1 MKAKLL
7 SAVLFAAASCL
18 ASHEGWNGKRVAFLG
33 DSITDARH
41 IGCTSNYWNFL
52 ERDLGIVPLVY
63 GRSGHKW
70 KDVKGQVE
78 QLVSEHPDGID
89 AIFVFAGTND
99 YKADIPL
106 GDWFCIEDAKV
117 DRGKG
122 EVAVKHRVFN
132 LDGDTFRG
140 RINVVMKLL
149 KEKYTDSDIFLLTPI
164 HRGYA
169 TFGKK
174 NIQPDE
180 SYSNGLGLFIDDY
193 VVAVKE
199 AGNVWSV
206 SVIDLNAE
214 SGLFPLFKSH
224 ARFFCNADRDMLH
237 PNNAGHERIEKAILR
252 RIDRDLP

>member
-7 SAVLFAAASCL
+7 SAALFAAASCL

-132 LDGDTFRG
+132 LDGDPFRG

-149 KEKYTDSDIFLLTPI
+149 KEKYTGSDIFLLTPI

-180 SYSNGLGLFIDDY
+180 SYSNRLGLFIDDY